1 MRWTRKLKKKKRQKG
16 NKTQIKRLPGHM
28 CILTSILQYL
38 HLRKRGNKK
47 KKTKTPNGQ
56 LYINTGV
63 FVFHLEIRI
72 KFVNWAARQ
81 AFYLH

>member
-1 MRWTRKLKKKKRQKG
+1 MYFNVYFIVSSSEKVRK
-16 NKTQIKRLPGHM
+16 I
-28 CILTSILQYL
+28 
-38 HLRKRGNKK
+38 NKK
-47 KKTKTPNGQ
+47 KTPNGQ

-81 AFYLH
+81 AFYLHYKAQTHVSLLKLQLFS